1 MNHAFSYFEQGI
13 KRVCERVPGM
23 PEDRVV
29 LNRLLFFAVRAL
41 DDRYNE
47 FLANFGL
54 NSTSFLALAMIYSS
68 EGSKLNPSDLS
79 DALLSSRTNVTRLS
93 DELTEAGWVERRSST
108 QDRRRVE
115 LSLTDAGTRLLENVL
130 PGIWQRITQQWSGL
144 TAAELKEFDR
154 LLRKL
159 IAGMD
164 RSAET

>member
-1 MNHAFSYFEQGI
+1 MNHAFSSFELGI
-13 KRVCERVPGM
+13 KRISQRVAGM

-47 FLANFGL
+47 FLADYGL
-54 NSTSFLALAMIYSS
+54 NSTSLLALAMIYSS
-68 EGSKLNPSDLS
+68 AEGKLNPSDLS

-93 DELTEAGWVERRSST
+93 DELAEAGWVERRSST

-115 LSLTDAGTRLLENVL
+115 LSLTGAGISLLEMVL
-130 PGIWQRITQQWSGL
+130 PGIWQQITRRWSGL

-159 IAGMD
+159 VAGMD
-164 RSAET
+164 PSAER